1 MDIKEED
8 YRELFEKVL
17 NLKVQELMQE
27 PFDDDMI
34 NDDFWSDETKPNY
47 F

>member
-34 NDDFWSDETKPNY
+34 HDDFWSDETKPNY